1 LHNRDNMTFEKFV
14 AIVGLIATIPVYK
27 GWIVRVWVWSKA
39 KKVSS
44 LEKQLVQLEKLHS
57 DNKYLMLYIGQSIL
71 IVLALIASAQIYQL
85 VNLSSEAAD
94 ISSIFI
100 SLVSLIAY
108 LAAIYCGGKL
118 TKVQNYDKYRK
129 HIQDKIERLQA

>member
-1 LHNRDNMTFEKFV
+1 MTFEKFV

-57 DNKYLMLYIGQSIL
+57 DNKYLMIYIGQSIL

-85 VNLSSEAAD
+85 VTLSSEAAD

-108 LAAIYCGGKL
+108 LAAIYCGGE
-118 TKVQNYDKYRK
+118 TN
-129 HIQDKIERLQA
+129 

>member
-1 LHNRDNMTFEKFV
+1 MTFEKFV

-57 DNKYLMLYIGQSIL
+57 DNKYLMIYIGQSIL

-85 VNLSSEAAD
+85 VTLSSEAAD

-108 LAAIYCGGKL
+108 LAAIYCGGGKL

>member
-1 LHNRDNMTFEKFV
+1 MTFEKFV

-27 GWIVRVWVWSKA
+27 GWIIKIWVWSKA

-44 LEKQLVQLEKLHS
+44 LEKLLAQIEKLHS
-57 DNKYLMLYIGQSIL
+57 DNKYLMIYIGQSIL

-85 VNLSSEAAD
+85 VNIASVGTD

-100 SLVSLIAY
+100 SLMSLIAY
-108 LAAIYCGGKL
+108 LVAVSCIGKL
-118 TKVQNYDKYRK
+118 TKVKNYDKYRK
-129 HIQDKIERLQA
+129 EIEDKIERLKA